1 MRKNLL
7 FNNFSLNNIEHH
19 RGYQKLIYK
28 NKTESNYQSIYYFE
42 YIIKKQDALLGH
54 MIETLTDNPQTQI
67 YVNRIEKRITFKII
81 RQVILNFYHLKQR
94 NYSEALKK
102 V

>member
-1 MRKNLL
+1 
-7 FNNFSLNNIEHH
+7 
-19 RGYQKLIYK
+19 
-28 NKTESNYQSIYYFE
+28 
-42 YIIKKQDALLGH
+42 